1 MMPLPLRSA
10 LRSVALVST
19 LVSTLVLAGCNLAP
33 TYEQPALPVP
43 GNFPPQP
50 QLSFDASTG
59 DVSRQTV
66 GAQSLAPGLDSA
78 AQMPWQRFFQD
89 NTLRSL
95 ISIALANNRDLQIAV
110 ARMDEA
116 QAIWGIQ
123 RGEMFPTLGAGLTG
137 ARQRGPG
144 FSGDS
149 NVISSQYSA
158 GVALT
163 AFELDLFGRLRN
175 LSEAAFQQYLA
186 TAEGARSVQI
196 TLVADTAIQYFRLR
210 LAHALVVL
218 TEQTLKARQVS
229 YKLVNARFANGVAS
243 EMDAVQAKVLV
254 DAAAADLAR
263 YIRDEQTARNALS
276 VLIGQPVPAV
286 MPAPLTFDDI
296 KALANIPSGLPSAL
310 LVRRPD
316 IRAAEN
322 QLLAANANIGAARAA
337 FFPNI
342 SLTGSV
348 GTASTSLGGLFKS
361 GSGAWAFTPSV
372 SVPIFAGGSLQAGL
386 AQAQAAQRGAI
397 ANYERQ
403 IQQAFREVA
412 DALSGEATLQAQLA
426 ARTAETAAAQ
436 QFLQLSNARFFNGVS
451 SFLEVQVAEIQ
462 LFNARV
468 QQVLTGF
475 ETVSNRI
482 NLYKA
487 LGGGFDASA
496 VQSKN
501 QQPQTMQPQST
512 QSQSKQPITYE
523 ETNPS

>member
-1 MMPLPLRSA
+1 MKRLGHA
-10 LRSVALVST
+10 LLMFAAAT
-19 LVSTLVLAGCNLAP
+19 LAGCNLAP
-33 TYEQPALPVP
+33 KYEQPALPVP
-43 GNFPPQP
+43 ESFPEQSELVFNS
-50 QLSFDASTG
+50 QSGDLSSTP
-59 DVSRQTV
+59 VS
-66 GAQSLAPGLDSA
+66 AQALAPGSQSA
-78 AQMPWQRFFQD
+78 ADIAWQSFFQD
-89 NTLRSL
+89 SNLREL

-110 ARMDEA
+110 ARMDQA
-116 QAIWGIQ
+116 QAVWGIQ
-123 RGEMFPTLGAGLTG
+123 RGEMFPQLGAALTGSRQLGPGLTG
-137 ARQRGPG
+137 
-144 FSGDS
+144 SG
-149 NVISSQYSA
+149 NVIASQYSA
-158 GVALT
+158 GVAVT

-186 TAEGARSVQI
+186 SAEGARAVQI

-210 LAHALVVL
+210 LAQVLVDL
-218 TEQTLKARQVS
+218 TQQTLKARQVS
-229 YKLVNARFANGVAS
+229 LNLVNARFVNGVAS
-243 EMDAVQAKVLV
+243 EMDTVQAKVLV
-254 DAAAADLAR
+254 DSAAADLAS

-276 VLIGQPVPAV
+276 VLIGQPLPDMSMQAV
-286 MPAPLTFDDI
+286 TFEDI
-296 KALANIPSGLPSAL
+296 RNLANIPAGLPSEL

-348 GTASTSLGGLFKS
+348 GSASSSLGGLFKS
-361 GSGAWAFTPSV
+361 GSGAWAFTPQLT
-372 SVPIFAGGSLQAGL
+372 VPIFTGGSLQAGL
-386 AQAQAAQRGAI
+386 AQAEAAQREAI
-397 ANYERQ
+397 ANYEGQ

-412 DALSGEATLQAQLA
+412 DALAGEATFKAQLD
-426 ARTAETAAAQ
+426 ARTSETRAAQ
-436 QFLQLSNARFFNGVS
+436 RFLELSNARFFNGIS

-501 QQPQTMQPQST
+501 TQPFA
-512 QSQSKQPITYE
+512 IVD
-523 ETNPS
+523 TNPS

>member
-1 MMPLPLRSA
+1 MKPTHLLIV
-10 LRSVALVST
+10 VAAGA
-19 LVSTLVLAGCNLAP
+19 LAGCNLAP
-33 TYEQPALPVP
+33 KYEQPSMPVSA
-43 GNFPPQP
+43 NFPSQP
-50 QLSFDASTG
+50 QLEFEAASGNVT
-59 DVSRQTV
+59 RQTV
-66 GAQSLAPGLDSA
+66 QAQALAPGPGSA
-78 AQMPWQRFFQD
+78 ADMPWQTFFEDQ
-89 NTLRSL
+89 TLRTL

-123 RGEMFPTLGAGLTG
+123 RGEMFPTLGAGLSG

-144 FSGDS
+144 FTDGS
-149 NVISSQYSA
+149 NVITSQYSA
-158 GVALT
+158 GVAVT

-186 TAEGARSVQI
+186 TAEGARTVQI
-196 TLVADTAIQYFRLR
+196 TLVADTAVQYFRLR
-210 LAHALVVL
+210 LAQALVGL

-229 YKLVNARFANGVAS
+229 YNLVNARFANGVAS

-276 VLIGQPVPAV
+276 VLIGQPVPDLQ
-286 MPAPLTFDDI
+286 PPPLTLDSI
-296 KALANIPSGLPSAL
+296 ERLTNIPAGLPSDL

-372 SVPIFAGGSLQAGL
+372 SVPIFTGGSLQAGL
-386 AQAQAAQRGAI
+386 AQAEAAQRGAI

-426 ARTAETAAAQ
+426 ARTAETRAAQ
-436 QFLQLSNARFFNGVS
+436 KFLDLSNARFFNGIS
-451 SFLEVQVAEIQ
+451 SFLDVQVAEIQ

-468 QQVLTGF
+468 QQALTGF

-487 LGGGFDASA
+487 LGGGFDPTA

-501 QQPQTMQPQST
+501 QQPLTLVD
-512 QSQSKQPITYE
+512 
-523 ETNPS
+523 TNPP

>member
-1 MMPLPLRSA
+1 MRNLRPIVLFSA
-10 LRSVALVST
+10 IA
-19 LVSTLVLAGCNLAP
+19 LAGCNLAP
-33 TYEQPALPVP
+33 KYEQPEMPVP
-43 GNFPPQP
+43 ANFPPQSE
-50 QLSFDASTG
+50 LTFDPASG
-59 DVSRQTV
+59 NVSRQTV
-66 GAQSLAPGLDSA
+66 GAQALAPGMESA
-78 AQMPWQRFFQD
+78 AEMPWQTFFQD
-89 NTLRSL
+89 DTLRSL
-95 ISIALANNRDLQIAV
+95 ISVALANNRDLQIAV

-123 RGEMFPTLGAGLTG
+123 RGEMFPTLGAGITG
-137 ARQRGPG
+137 ARQRGPAFG
-144 FSGDS
+144 GGS
-149 NVISSQYSA
+149 NVITSQYSA

-186 TAEGARSVQI
+186 TAEGARAVQI
-196 TLVADTAIQYFRLR
+196 TLVADTAVQYFRLR
-210 LAHALVVL
+210 LAQALVSL
-218 TEQTLKARQVS
+218 TEQTLKARQTS
-229 YKLVNARFANGVAS
+229 YNLVKARFANGVAS
-243 EMDAVQAKVLV
+243 EMDTVQAKVLV

-263 YIRDEQTARNALS
+263 YVRDEQTARNALS
-276 VLIGQPVPAV
+276 VLIGQPVPQ
-286 MPAPLTFDDI
+286 MTPPPLTFDDI
-296 KALANIPSGLPSAL
+296 GRLTNIPAGLPSEL

-322 QLLAANANIGAARAA
+322 QLLASNANIGAARAA

-361 GSGAWAFTPSV
+361 GSSAWAFTPSL
-372 SVPIFAGGSLQAGL
+372 SVPIFTGGSIQAGL
-386 AQAQAAQRGAI
+386 AQAEAAQRGAI

-412 DALSGEATLQAQLA
+412 DSLSGEATLKAQLA
-426 ARTAETAAAQ
+426 ARTAEVASAQ
-436 QFLQLSNARFFNGVS
+436 RFLDLSNARFFNGIS

-501 QQPQTMQPQST
+501 QQPLTLVDS
-512 QSQSKQPITYE
+512 
-523 ETNPS
+523 NPS

>member
-1 MMPLPLRSA
+1 MRLNPILSL
-10 LRSVALVST
+10 LTSV
-19 LVSTLVLAGCNLAP
+19 VLAGCSLAP
-33 TYEQPALPVP
+33 KYEQPDMPVP
-43 GNFPPQP
+43 ANFPPQP
-50 QLSFDASTG
+50 ELSFDATSG
-59 DVSRQTV
+59 NVSRQTV
-66 GAQSLAPGLDSA
+66 GAQTLAPGLDSA
-78 AQMPWQRFFQD
+78 AERPWQEFFQD
-89 NTLRSL
+89 EVLRSL
-95 ISIALANNRDLQIAV
+95 IGVALANNRDLQIAV

-116 QAIWGIQ
+116 QAIWGVQ

-144 FSGDS
+144 FGGGD
-149 NVISSQYSA
+149 NVITSQYSA
-158 GVALT
+158 GVAVT

-186 TAEGARSVQI
+186 TAEGARAVQI
-196 TLVADTAIQYFRLR
+196 TLVSDTAVQYFRLR
-210 LAHALVVL
+210 LAQALVSL
-218 TEQTLKARQVS
+218 TQKTLKARQVS
-229 YKLVNARFANGVAS
+229 YNLVKARFANGVAS

-254 DAAAADLAR
+254 DSAAADLAR
-263 YIRDEQTARNALS
+263 YIRDEQTATNALS
-276 VLIGQPVPAV
+276 VLIGQPVPSITS
-286 MPAPLTFDDI
+286 APMGFDDI
-296 KALANIPSGLPSAL
+296 ERLANIPVGLPSEL
-310 LVRRPD
+310 LTRRPD

-337 FFPNI
+337 FFPNV
-342 SLTGSV
+342 SLTGSL

-386 AQAQAAQRGAI
+386 EQAQAAQRGAI

-412 DALSGEATLQAQLA
+412 DALSGEATLKAQLA
-426 ARTAETAAAQ
+426 ARSAETAAAQ
-436 QFLQLSNARFFNGVS
+436 KFLDLSNARFFNGVS

-501 QQPQTMQPQST
+501 QQPLTLVD
-512 QSQSKQPITYE
+512 
-523 ETNPS
+523 TNPS